1 MNKIINY
8 IKKYNQRSIA
18 LNIFDYGISI
28 WVIIYCYT
36 SYYSLKNII
45 FSTNNI
51 CSSPKSFFPFNIDI
65 ILYNLFSYNF
75 FIPSIIILLLL
86 AISLLF
92 YSNIFNKFLIWFI
105 FINLYTIC
113 ASASDGADTIFSNI
127 MFIYMFCPKNPKNN
141 KLIEEIGFFLTIIA
155 MQYEIVLI
163 YLQAAFSKIKA
174 DGWSNGVALYYILNQ
189 PEFSNPFLSKF
200 IVQNDWL
207 IVLGTFSTII
217 FQMFF
222 LPAILN
228 KHFKLPWLFMG
239 IIFHLSI
246 LIFMGLF
253 SFSLFM
259 IISYLLFLHN
269 DDIYKL
275 KTVFSYFNK
284 SKN

>member
-28 WVIIYCYT
+28 WLIIYCYT

-113 ASASDGADTIFSNI
+113 ASAIDGADTIFSNI

-141 KLIEEIGFFLTIIA
+141 KLIEDITNYHNQNHFP
-155 MQYEIVLI
+155 LI
-163 YLQAAFSKIKA
+163 SCLCITKNSE
-174 DGWSNGVALYYILNQ
+174 NLVN
-189 PEFSNPFLSKF
+189 LSIDCFRKQ
-200 IVQNDWL
+200 IYANKEL
-207 IVLGTFSTII
+207 IVVYEDDNTYI
-217 FQMFF
+217 
-222 LPAILN
+222 N
-228 KHFKLPWLFMG
+228 KIGRAH
-239 IIFHLSI
+239 
-246 LIFMGLF
+246 
-253 SFSLFM
+253 
-259 IISYLLFLHN
+259 
-269 DDIYKL
+269 
-275 KTVFSYFNK
+275 V
-284 SKN
+284 